1 MGQAGDPEGRRAAG
15 EMTPLLLI
23 PGMMCD
29 ARMWGGLPALLHPR
43 PVAHC
48 LPTKAETMADLA
60 ALILRDAPDRF
71 ALAGLSMGGIV
82 AMEVLRQA
90 PERVERLAL
99 LDTNPRAELPEGQTR
114 RAPPA
119 VCVGGGGSGGA
130 AARGGAP
137 PPVARPAR
145 PPRPDR
151 NAGRLSRSGTGADG
165 RGRPTL
171 PAGPPPADARL
182 DAAIA
187 ACDHPARRTSA
198 HIGKPRRHLRPSA
211 RLAAA
216 TAIGPPCRSPISKPV
231 SPPVAK
237 PSTAGAPCPRPS
249 PPRSWAVRAL
259 T

>member
-15 EMTPLLLI
+15 EMMPLLLI

-99 LDTNPRAELPEGQTR
+99 LDTNPRAELPEVQTR
-114 RAPPA
+114 RAPQVAPPA
-119 VCVGGGGSGGA
+119 PARAFGWGGVG
-130 AARGGAP
+130 RAP
-137 PPVARPAR
+137 PPPGSAPA
-145 PPRPDR
+145 
-151 NAGRLSRSGTGADG
+151 SRA
-165 RGRPTL
+165 P
-171 PAGPPPADARL
+171 
-182 DAAIA
+182 
-187 ACDHPARRTSA
+187 C
-198 HIGKPRRHLRPSA
+198 
-211 RLAAA
+211 A
-216 TAIGPPCRSPISKPV
+216 TAPTRPQRWPPF
-231 SPPVAK
+231 
-237 PSTAGAPCPRPS
+237 
-249 PPRSWAVRAL
+249 AVRHWC
-259 T
+259 